1 MEPIVNNASTP
12 PKNLHPIWQRHF
24 DTQASQPTQPMATPI
39 NASNALMRAVQARVA
54 AHRPT
59 TR

>member
-1 MEPIVNNASTP
+1 MELIVNNTSTP
-12 PKNLHPIWQRHF
+12 PKNLHPIWQHHF
-24 DTQASQPTQPMATPI
+24 GFPSSSPKLVATPV
-39 NASNALMRAVQARVA
+39 NAGNALIRAVQALVA